1 MAQKFLKMPGLPGA
15 GIDFTPMKCSENNRH
30 TGIVLYNKYACS
42 TSPRG
47 VGSGSYKGGAVA
59 REGRGCGRRQ
69 VHQQLHRKTGCLD
82 RHQRC
87 FERLAMAS
95 FYWWGHCLRYACKP
109 VAQHLVQNIQRCRC
123 DAFENHVRL
132 QFYTPRRK
140 YILLYT
146 VELSHAPVL
155 FCLKSSSYRHHP
167 HHTTHQCSSEGV
179 SSSTVYNSMYLRRGG

>member
-1 MAQKFLKMPGLPGA
+1 MQWYVPVILNSVILNRFPDCLKIIRGA
-15 GIDFTPMKCSENNRH
+15 RRRDPP
-30 TGIVLYNKYACS
+30 VLYNKYACS

-59 REGRGCGRRQ
+59 REGRGCGWRH

-95 FYWWGHCLRYACKP
+95 YYWWRHFLRYACKP

-132 QFYTPRRK
+132 QFYPPRRK

-146 VELSHAPVL
+146 IELSHAPVL
-155 FCLKSSSYRHHP
+155 FCL
-167 HHTTHQCSSEGV
+167 
-179 SSSTVYNSMYLRRGG
+179 